1 MEVLTKD
8 IAPGFVEDK
17 WIYAIRHPLFR
28 KKLIMGLIALIITL
42 ACLPFFFQYVEQ
54 RDGKIINDFFLD
66 ILPAKNVS
74 IPIFTMLWSMSIL
87 ALIRGIQ
94 SPKFFLLLVFGLFL
108 LFSSRMV
115 TMSLVALDPPPH
127 LIPLIDPLSNSFYG
141 KTFITKDLFYSGH
154 TSAMFLFFLSFKRKT
169 DKLLALLCSVGVG
182 VLVLVQHVHYAIDVI
197 AAPVFTTICY
207 LIAKKLATV
216 NN

>member
-8 IAPGFVEDK
+8 IQRSLVDDR

-28 KKLIMGLIALIITL
+28 KKLIIGLVALIISL
-42 ACLPFFFQYVEQ
+42 ACLPSFFQYVEQ
-54 RDGKIINDFFLD
+54 RDGKVIHDF
-66 ILPAKNVS
+66 ILEMIPAKNVS
-74 IPIFTMLWSMSIL
+74 IPIFAMLWSMSLL
-87 ALIRGIQ
+87 ALIRGVQ
-94 SPKFFLLLVFGLFL
+94 SPKFFLVLVYGLFL
-108 LFSSRMV
+108 LFTSRML
-115 TMSLVALDPPPH
+115 TMSLVPLDAPPH
-127 LIPLIDPLSNSFYG
+127 LIPLIDPISNSFYG

-154 TSAMFLFFLSFKRKT
+154 TASQFLFFLCFRRKS
-169 DKLLALLCSVGVG
+169 DKLLALLCSIGVG
-182 VLVLVQHVHYAIDVI
+182 VLVLVQHVHYTIDVI